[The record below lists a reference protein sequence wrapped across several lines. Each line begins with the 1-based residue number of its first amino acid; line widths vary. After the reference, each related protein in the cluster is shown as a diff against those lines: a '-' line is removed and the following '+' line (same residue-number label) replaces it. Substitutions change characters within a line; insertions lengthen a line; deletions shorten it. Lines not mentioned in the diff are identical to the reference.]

1 MNFTELA
8 PQERGL
14 IIAKIYHNLWYDEKR
29 FELMMELLKQW
40 DEYPI
45 REAKFLHEIQD
56 NSDKIL

>member
-1 MNFTELA
+1 MNFTELP

-14 IIAKIYHNLWYDEKR
+14 VIAKIYHNLWYDEKR

-56 NSDKIL
+56 NNEKII

>member
-1 MNFTELA
+1 MTFQELP

-14 IIAKIYHNLWYDEKR
+14 VIARIYHNIWYDPKR

-40 DEYPI
+40 DEYPVK
-45 REAKFLHEIQD
+45 EAKFLHDIHD